1 MERTRTLLAFLVLT
15 GFAITAAMPFLGIR
29 PADLLTRGAETVAVS
44 APPVLLAGLDVHAD
58 DPELA
63 KAAVYALANSLDA
76 ESISMMFP
84 LINEPLPLEV
94 RKAVLYAVANHDGAN
109 VVAFLRGVAA
119 GDAEAELRKAA
130 VYAIGNSDHPDAVP
144 ALVAVMGSDAP
155 NDVRKAAVHAL
166 GNQDSDVARKALVDL
181 IGNLQ

>member
-1 MERTRTLLAFLVLT
+1 MERTRTILAILVLT
-15 GFAITAAMPFLGIR
+15 GFVITAAMPFLGIR
-29 PADLLTRGAETVAVS
+29 PADLLTRSVDLVER
-44 APPVLLAGLDVHAD
+44 APAPVVLAGLDIHD
-58 DPELA
+58 NDPELA

-84 LINEPLPLEV
+84 LIDEPLPLEV
-94 RKAVLYAVANHDGAN
+94 RKAVLYAVANHDGAD
-109 VVAFLRGVAA
+109 VVSFLRGVAS
-119 GDAEAELRKAA
+119 GDAETELRKAA
-130 VYAIGNSDHPDAVP
+130 VYAIGNSDHADAVP